1 MPQHPLCNKCRQIPA
16 VEGDTWCYGCAGW
29 EAIGRELSGSWDGQG
44 ARRVANDL
52 VVNAARQVRALRSLS
67 AGLARESGPTGG
79 AGETR
84 APKRAASEDRWEE
97 RKSLPRRRS
106 SGHAAPKEEQESEE
120 EEDAAEE
127 TDEEDRRR
135 RSKRSP
141 EGPER
146 SRGGHRR
153 PPEPDRSP
161 VPPGTTSIRA
171 SLSRADKR
179 PADNREH
186 RPQRRHAH
194 GTRRRG
200 GRKHQRLKR
209 LAENPHLAVHRHLSA
224 DFLKLATSESGA
236 LGLDRLG
243 RWDEFG
249 WWREGNFFGRRFR
262 GMECP
267 SCGAG
272 RGFGSRAGSHKSWG
286 HRRGLGSFLC
296 RETRESSGRF
306 LPSDNRVVGSRN
318 RQPCSSFRSFLR
330 KRSAQT
336 TPVSKQTVHGSWVW
350 RRAGSGRVARHPTPL
365 VEARQL
371 QSRLFGP
378 QGDGSFE
385 EVVERFEKGYRTK
398 AASKSQD
405 RCWRWKTSR
414 RRKGKSQG
422 GPSEERAPR
431 QGDRKDDKGRQGQA
445 AGKAGESRATPPW
458 YTWGSPGCRRSAIR
472 LGPLWRRWQGGVE
485 SRLLTIRSPGH
496 RHPVEEEQPSWERL
510 QGPRQKGPGDSPI
523 RGVQEEMVRRA
534 WMDSWWP
541 GRWRSAGRATRS
553 AGRRKRRVRPRQDW
567 KSCESCWTPTA
578 RRTRRTRR
586 TRKREME
593 MATRR
598 RNARNGGWRMG
609 WLWAP
614 AGALQ
619 IPRIWRRTRKPVRRK
634 QNWRRQWRRSPEPS
648 RVQCWWCLPST
659 SVHRWTRRGRQSFLE
674 KRRRWSQGWRWCH
687 TSTNI

>member
-16 VEGDTWCYGCAGW
+16 VKGDTWCYGCAGW

-84 APKRAASEDRWEE
+84 APKRAASEDRREE

-179 PADNREH
+179 PDDNREH

-243 RWDEFG
+243 R
-249 WWREGNFFGRRFR
+249 
-262 GMECP
+262 
-267 SCGAG
+267 
-272 RGFGSRAGSHKSWG
+272 
-286 HRRGLGSFLC
+286 
-296 RETRESSGRF
+296 
-306 LPSDNRVVGSRN
+306 
-318 RQPCSSFRSFLR
+318 
-330 KRSAQT
+330 
-336 TPVSKQTVHGSWVW
+336 
-350 RRAGSGRVARHPTPL
+350 
-365 VEARQL
+365 
-371 QSRLFGP
+371 
-378 QGDGSFE
+378 
-385 EVVERFEKGYRTK
+385 
-398 AASKSQD
+398 
-405 RCWRWKTSR
+405 
-414 RRKGKSQG
+414 
-422 GPSEERAPR
+422 
-431 QGDRKDDKGRQGQA
+431 
-445 AGKAGESRATPPW
+445 
-458 YTWGSPGCRRSAIR
+458 
-472 LGPLWRRWQGGVE
+472 
-485 SRLLTIRSPGH
+485 
-496 RHPVEEEQPSWERL
+496 
-510 QGPRQKGPGDSPI
+510 
-523 RGVQEEMVRRA
+523 
-534 WMDSWWP
+534 
-541 GRWRSAGRATRS
+541 
-553 AGRRKRRVRPRQDW
+553 
-567 KSCESCWTPTA
+567 
-578 RRTRRTRR
+578 
-586 TRKREME
+586 
-593 MATRR
+593 
-598 RNARNGGWRMG
+598 
-609 WLWAP
+609 
-614 AGALQ
+614 
-619 IPRIWRRTRKPVRRK
+619 
-634 QNWRRQWRRSPEPS
+634 
-648 RVQCWWCLPST
+648 
-659 SVHRWTRRGRQSFLE
+659 
-674 KRRRWSQGWRWCH
+674 
-687 TSTNI
+687 